1 MYCVKCGVAL
11 ADSERKCPLCG
22 TPVFHPD
29 IARPA
34 AEPPFP
40 PERRLHGEAV
50 NRSGLLFVLTIFSLL
65 PVLIVLLCDWR
76 INGGVVWS
84 GFAAGGIVLFYI
96 LVLLPQWFRRPNPVI
111 FVPVDFAAIAL
122 YLLYIDFA
130 VGGHWFLSFAFP
142 VTGAIALL
150 VTAVITLVR
159 YLHGGYLYIFWRRA
173 DPERLPC
180 TAGRV
185 SAESDVPDPR
195 NLLLVVL
202 PACRRRAAW
211 SGADHHRHLQAAAR
225 VAAPEIFLLNICK
238 QMPAP
243 HGAGILPPAA
253 CAAAPLCKGRCQP

>member
-130 VGGHWFLSFAFP
+130 VGGHWFLSFALP
-142 VTGAIALL
+142 VCAGACVIITGAAALL
-150 VTAVITLVR
+150 R
-159 YLHGGYLYIFWRRA
+159 YLRRGYFFIFGGMFVLIGLY
-173 DPERLPC
+173 
-180 TAGRV
+180 
-185 SAESDVPDPR
+185 
-195 NLLLVVL
+195 NVL
-202 PACRRRAAW
+202 I
-211 SGADHHRHLQAAAR
+211 
-225 VAAPEIFLLNICK
+225 EFLLNVTFSLHDGFIWSIYPLAVCVLL
-238 QMPAP
+238 
-243 HGAGILPPAA
+243 GITLIVIG
-253 CAAAPLCKGRCQP
+253 CSEELQKSLHKKFFI

>member
-29 IARPA
+29 IAHPA
-34 AEPPFP
+34 ANPPFP

-96 LVLLPQWFRRPNPVI
+96 LVLLPLWFRHPNPVI

-130 VGGHWFLSFAFP
+130 VGGHWFLTFALP

-159 YLHGGYLYIFWRRA
+159 YLRGGYLYIFGGA
-173 DPERLPC
+173 LILSGC
-180 TAGRV
+180 LA
-185 SAESDVPDPR
+185 
-195 NLLLVVL
+195 LLI
-202 PACRRRAAW
+202 
-211 SGADHHRHLQAAAR
+211 
-225 VAAPEIFLLNICK
+225 EFLLNLTFRLHETFFWSFYPLAAGLLLGLGLIIIAICK
-238 QMPAP
+238 
-243 HGAGILPPAA
+243 
-253 CAAAPLCKGRCQP
+253 PLRESLHQKFFF